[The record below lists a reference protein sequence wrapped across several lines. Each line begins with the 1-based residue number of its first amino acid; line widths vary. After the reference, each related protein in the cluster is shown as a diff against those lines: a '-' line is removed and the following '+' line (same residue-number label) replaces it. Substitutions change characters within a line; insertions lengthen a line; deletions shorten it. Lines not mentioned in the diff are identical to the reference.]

1 MVEKYRMQW
10 DNSSGEPYLIQKVR
24 QSLLDEMMFRLR
36 SKGWLVEFNEIKVQG
51 GKGESPGKKN
61 SKVKDL
67 EVFIDLR
74 PSPICINLNSLL
86 ERILALLLEYWHYN
100 SL

>member
-51 GKGESPGKKN
+51 GTGESPGKKT